1 MEGLINPNG
10 VLVILRGNEWKP
22 QICPFNYS
30 YRKCG
35 DECPHFGDPA
45 FSASFLETRINVC
58 QGRVLFFE
66 KFEDLRGKKDGNQN
80 SQTSET

>member
-22 QICPFNYS
+22 QICPFSYS
-30 YRKCG
+30 HRKCG
-35 DECPHFGDPA
+35 DECPHFGKPH
-45 FSASFLETRINVC
+45 FPNSLEETRITIC

-66 KFEDLRGKKDGNQN
+66 KFEDFREKNDGNQN
-80 SQTSET
+80 S